1 MLSDLLSIFMSE
13 AYAARFLREVRWS
26 GGVRCVYCGS
36 LYVICWGWYRGVYRR
51 YRCKRCLRTFND
63 KSGTDFKYSRI
74 PLNERL
80 FIAYLS
86 GCLMRASIDV
96 GRSYGSVYRSF
107 RRMMYSVERY
117 VRRYWRVSG
126 VVKVDE
132 VYVNAGLKG
141 RGNRGRIMLLG
152 RGPRCRGLRAGR
164 GRGKWDKDVIPVF
177 TIIGRNGYE
186 VYIPSRDVKGETV
199 AKIASRHIRA
209 GSKIYTDNFPSYS
222 ILQGMG
228 YRHEYV
234 NHSLR
239 EYARGEVHIN
249 NCENR
254 ASILRPWLSA
264 HRGISKDNLD
274 AYLSL
279 FQLQRNTNKL
289 PAIEKIKTI
298 VKI

>member
-1 MLSDLLSIFMSE
+1 
-13 AYAARFLREVRWS
+13 LREIRWS
-26 GGVRCVYCGS
+26 SGVRCVYCGS
-36 LYVICWGWYRGVYRR
+36 LSVICWGWYR
-51 YRCKRCLRTFND
+51 CKACLRTFND
-63 KSGTDFKYSRI
+63 KSGTNFEYSRI
-74 PLNERL
+74 SLNEGL
-80 FIAYLS
+80 FITYLS
-86 GCLMRASIDV
+86 GCLNVPLLRASIDV

-107 RRMMYSVERY
+107 RSMMYSVGRY
-117 VRRYWRVSG
+117 VRSYWRVSG
-126 VVKVDE
+126 VVEVDE

-164 GRGKWDKDVIPVF
+164 GKWDKDVIPVF
-177 TIIGRNGYE
+177 TIIGREGHE
-186 VYIPSRDVKGETV
+186 VYIPSRDVSGETV
-199 AKIASRHIRA
+199 ARIASRHIEA
-209 GSKIYTDNFPSYS
+209 GSRIYTDNFPSYS

-264 HRGISKDNLD
+264 HRDISKDNLD

-279 FQLQRNTNKL
+279 FQLQRNTI
-289 PAIEKIKTI
+289 PTIEKTKLIG
-298 VKI
+298 KI